1 MGGLATRI
9 DGRLKWE
16 LPGGGISAAA
26 FNLAEYY
33 GSTGKTAAAGVVMW
47 TLASWRNSGGLR
59 TQSEEVLR
67 SVAAAALIVAPLK
80 LAVRRRRP
88 DGSDRLSFPSGHT
101 ATAFALSSV
110 LARRHGPLVGLPA
123 YGLAV
128 LVPVGRIGEKKT
140 PLFRRR
146 GRGLHRHR
154 GRVGGR
160 NRRQQSRSSGS
171 NRSARM
177 AGQLEILTSGHGIP
191 LQSGGIQP
199 PNSLASG
206 GLQQFLESRG
216 SMGTR
221 AARQFLRASEGYF
234 SEAGRMVAGF

>member
-1 MGGLATRI
+1 MIRPASIGSLAVLVFLCVAAEAGPLDSLKADARRLLAPPQVHLILAGTAMGGLATRI

-128 LVPVGRIGEKKT
+128 LVPVGRIGEKKHHFSDAVAAACIGT
-140 PLFRRR
+140 AA
-146 GRGLHRHR
+146 GWA
-154 GRVGGR
+154 VGTG
-160 NRRQQSRSSGS
+160 GS
-171 NRSARM
+171 N
-177 AGQLEILTSGHGIP
+177 P
-191 LQSGGIQP
+191 DLQVRIDP
-199 PNSLASG
+199 PGWLVSLR
-206 GLQQFLESRG
+206 F
-216 SMGTR
+216 
-221 AARQFLRASEGYF
+221 
-234 SEAGRMVAGF
+234 